1 MKRDEAS
8 EASPTRASRRARI
21 ERRETPFITRASS
34 AGGVVRVTEDEIP
47 NVRGID
53 VYHYSKCAFA
63 AFARRLTW

>member
-8 EASPTRASRRARI
+8 EASPTRASRRARD
-21 ERRETPFITRASS
+21 RAPRDAPLITRASS

-53 VYHYSKCAFA
+53 VYHY
-63 AFARRLTW
+63 

>member
-1 MKRDEAS
+1 MKRRGERGEPDAS
-8 EASPTRASRRARI
+8 LATRAGS
-21 ERRETPFITRASS
+21 ERRETPLITRASS